1 MRVGEVKVFEAFLGC
16 GMLCCT
22 L

>member
-1 MRVGEVKVFEAFLGC
+1 VGEVKVFEAFLGC
-16 GMLCCT
+16 DTLCCT